1 MFTTIE
7 GGFMKAIKIEKNPKK
22 EIKAYSKMAVRLI
35 LGIIICLPVIFAV
48 MFSFES
54 NENIGIGVISL
65 VPKDF
70 TFDNYVYVLKNTPVF
85 TYLKNTFIMLI
96 VCIPARVMLG
106 AMAAYGFAFFK
117 FKGNNLLFTLFI
129 IAMMIPGEVII
140 MTHYVMIQEWN
151 MYDTYVGLTITGL
164 VDISTM
170 FMLRQNMLS
179 MPKSLREAA
188 FLDGCGDIYYF
199 FKIALPLCKIVIV
212 AQVLTTFISVYNS
225 YLWPL
230 LVTSTDDMRT
240 IQTGVANLM
249 RDSERNL
256 GSVLAGSVLSMII
269 PGVVYV
275 FGTKQITEGL
285 TAGSVKG

>member
-1 MFTTIE
+1 
-7 GGFMKAIKIEKNPKK
+7 MKAIKIRKIPKK
-22 EIKAYSKMAVRLI
+22 EIKAYSKMAALLI

-48 MFSFES
+48 TFSFES

-65 VPKDF
+65 VPRDF
-70 TFDNYVYVLKNTPVF
+70 TFSNYAYVLKNTPIF

-96 VCIPARVMLG
+96 VCIPAKVMLG

-117 FKGNNLLFTLFI
+117 FKGNDFLFTLFI
-129 IAMMIPGEVII
+129 MAMMIPGEVII

-151 MYDTYVGLTITGL
+151 MYDTYIGLTITNL
-164 VDISTM
+164 VDIGTM

-179 MPKSLREAA
+179 MPKSLQEAA

-199 FKIALPLCKIVIV
+199 FKIVLPLCKIVIV

-225 YLWPL
+225 YFWPL

-256 GSVLAGSVLSMII
+256 GSVLAGAVLSLII
-269 PGVVYV
+269 PVIIYI

>member
-1 MFTTIE
+1 
-7 GGFMKAIKIEKNPKK
+7 
-22 EIKAYSKMAVRLI
+22 MAVRLI

-48 MFSFES
+48 TFSFES

-65 VPKDF
+65 VPRKF

-96 VCIPARVMLG
+96 VCIPAKVMFG

-117 FKGNNLLFTLFI
+117 FKGNNFLFMLFTL
-129 IAMMIPGEVII
+129 AMMIPGEVII

-151 MYDTYVGLTITGL
+151 LYDTYAGLTITSL

-188 FLDGCGDIYYF
+188 HLDGCGDVYYF
-199 FKIALPLCKIVIV
+199 FKIVLPLCKIVIV

-225 YLWPL
+225 YFWPL

-269 PGVVYV
+269 PVIVYV

>member
-1 MFTTIE
+1 MRT
-7 GGFMKAIKIEKNPKK
+7 IKIKIQKNPKK
-22 EIKAYSKMAVRLI
+22 EIKAYSKMIACLI
-35 LGIIICLPVIFAV
+35 VGIIICLPVIFAV
-48 MFSFES
+48 TFSFES

-65 VPKDF
+65 VPRKF

-85 TYLKNTFIMLI
+85 TYLKNTLIMLI
-96 VCIPARVMLG
+96 VCIPSKVMLG

-117 FKGNNLLFTLFI
+117 FKGNNFLFTLFTL
-129 IAMMIPGEVII
+129 AMMIPGEVII

-151 MYDTYVGLTITGL
+151 LYDTYAGLTITSL

-188 FLDGCGDIYYF
+188 YLDGCGDIYYF
-199 FKIALPLCKIVIV
+199 FKIVLPLCKIVIV

-225 YLWPL
+225 YFWPL

-269 PGVVYV
+269 PVIVYV
-275 FGTKQITEGL
+275 FGTKHITEGL